1 MTKFSIVMVSLVASA
16 GVAAAG
22 AGSGATGAA
31 AGAGAKVDVKAG
43 AKVDAKAGAGA
54 DAGAM
59 MKAPTELADM
69 AKGMAGTFKCKG
81 QALGHDMKTMVD
93 MTGTMKAGKLETDNW
108 WIHDVFDATMGKE
121 KFHFDAYTTYDAGSK
136 KWHRVMVETGGGY
149 SVGDSAGMQGGKLD
163 WDLTSWEPMGQSMF
177 RDHLD
182 ASDPKA
188 GVKAWGEFSID
199 KGKTWTKVYEQTCKK

>member
-1 MTKFSIVMVSLVASA
+1 MNKFSMVMVSLVGVA

-22 AGSGATGAA
+22 PGAGSAA
-31 AGAGAKVDVKAG
+31 APAKA
-43 AKVDAKAGAGA
+43 DAKAE
-54 DAGAM
+54 AGAM

-69 AKGMAGTFKCKG
+69 AKGMTGTYKCKG

-93 MTGTMKAGKLETDNW
+93 MTGTMKAGKLENENW
-108 WIHDVFDATMGKE
+108 WIHDVFDATMGKD
-121 KFHFDAYTTYDAGSK
+121 KFHFDSYVTYDASSK

-149 SVGDSAGMQGGKLD
+149 GVGDSAGMTGGKLD
-163 WDLTSWEPMGQSMF
+163 WELAYHGMMGESMF

-188 GVKAWGEFSID
+188 GVKAWGENSMD
-199 KGKTWTKVYEQTCKK
+199 KGKTWTKIYEQTCKK